1 VMRRPA
7 SQRDLILCDPIRD
20 SVFAATTT
28 VADRTAR
35 DCTLARQHAVG
46 MLSTAGKDDV
56 SVLPAGERALMH
68 KLVARLAN
76 AQ

>member
-1 VMRRPA
+1 MQWPA
-7 SQRDLILCDPIRD
+7 SRRDLILSDRVSD
-20 SVFAATTT
+20 NVFAATTPVVPPT
-28 VADRTAR
+28 APPATAR
-35 DCTLARQHAVG
+35 SLESAVG

-68 KLVARLAN
+68 KLLARPDN